1 MDKINI
7 EKREKLKKYILG
19 LFFIMSLGFL
29 SKFQHIENKII
40 QKEEKYEV
48 KYDSEGF
55 ISEINNNGKLF
66 KFKKGELL

>member
-19 LFFIMSLGFL
+19 LFFILSLGFL